1 MTPKFVK
8 GNDFTLFVNIKYLEI
23 DGEEQIVQQDFNVAD
38 STDIHAWLVRKT
50 NDVKEELRYEV
61 PYELDPERPSFLI
74 IPIVNMELTPAGYG
88 VEITGINSDG
98 YHWRFKAKTNELF
111 MIVDAT
117 SGGNLEGDEYIQ
129 LDALVGVIGMD
140 ISYDRSKAYT
150 DEQIA
155 QIELLP
161 GPQGP
166 QGEPG
171 PQGPKGEKGDKGD
184 TGEQGLQ
191 GEPGPQGL
199 PGATGEQGP
208 VGPAGPAGPKGDQ
221 GIQGIQ
227 GEKGDKGDTGDT
239 GPQGIQGEKGD
250 TGEQGPQGIQG
261 IQGETG
267 PQGEQ
272 GPRGLQGEPGPAGPS
287 GPQGP
292 KGEPGIQGPQG
303 PAGAQGPSGNDGI
316 TPHIDS
322 TSGNWFIGP
331 DDTGVHAQGPQ
342 GEQGIQ
348 GIQGETGATGPQGP
362 QGIQGIQ
369 GETGPQGPAGQ
380 DGQNG
385 TNGQDGY
392 TPYIDNSTYHWMI
405 NGTDTGVVA
414 KGQDGQ
420 NGQDGTNGTN
430 GQDGITPHIDSV
442 TGNWFI
448 GNTDTNVHAQ
458 GPQGIQGIQG
468 PQGPTGEV
476 DYSRLNSYVSKAEL
490 NDCSYVSYTQANSYY
505 MTVEGAKQVIN
516 AGKTFVGNK
525 RINFRQSTSSDKL
538 GFTLYNNNE
547 KEVGGLEWR
556 PNTIGTRGLLSI
568 QQYLGTGSNYTG
580 VEMGY
585 LGFRL
590 TEVSSKYHLITPLPS
605 YVNTIETINVGSDY
619 RNFFFPLVFKNGSNK
634 IYTDCTGLVDLST
647 LVSSTTSGLKIE
659 VVASMPASPD
669 ANTIYIVQ

>member
-171 PQGPKGEKGDKGD
+171 PQGPKGDKGDKGD
-184 TGEQGLQ
+184 TGEQGPQ

-227 GEKGDKGDTGDT
+227 GEKGDKGDTGS
-239 GPQGIQGEKGD
+239 Q
-250 TGEQGPQGIQG
+250 
-261 IQGETG
+261 G

-272 GPRGLQGEPGPAGPS
+272 GPRGLQGEPGPAGQS

-292 KGEPGIQGPQG
+292 QGEPGIQGPQG

-342 GEQGIQ
+342 GEQGL
-348 GIQGETGATGPQGP
+348 
-362 QGIQGIQ
+362 Q

-380 DGQNG
+380 NGTNG

-420 NGQDGTNGTN
+420 NGTNGTNGTN
-430 GQDGITPHIDSV
+430 GQDGITPHIDST

-458 GPQGIQGIQG
+458 GPQGIQGETG

-505 MTVEGAKQVIN
+505 MTVESNTKQVIN
-516 AGKTFVGNK
+516 SAKTFVGNK
-525 RINFRQSTSSDKL
+525 RINFRQGISSDKL
-538 GFTLYNNNE
+538 GFTLYNSDE

-556 PNTIGTRGLLSI
+556 TDTIDGKPLLSLQHYVNTANMSI
-568 QQYLGTGSNYTG
+568 IPQS
-580 VEMGY
+580 Y
-585 LGFRL
+585 LGFRQ
-590 TEVSSKYHLITPLPS
+590 TQGNNKYNLLAPIPAD
-605 YVNTIETINVGSDY
+605 VATIETITFSNY
-619 RNFFFPLVFKNGSNK
+619 KNFFMPLVFKNGSNK

>member
-171 PQGPKGEKGDKGD
+171 PQGPKGDKGDKGD

-208 VGPAGPAGPKGDQ
+208 VGPVGPAGPKGDQ

-227 GEKGDKGDTGDT
+227 GEKGDKGDTGAT
-239 GPQGIQGEKGD
+239 GP
-250 TGEQGPQGIQG
+250 QG

-292 KGEPGIQGPQG
+292 QGEPGIQGPQG

-322 TSGNWFIGP
+322 TTGNWFIGP
-331 DDTGVHAQGPQ
+331 DDTGVHA
-342 GEQGIQ
+342 
-348 GIQGETGATGPQGP
+348 QGP

-420 NGQDGTNGTN
+420 NGTNGTNGTN

-468 PQGPTGEV
+468 ETGPQGPTGEV

-490 NDCSYVSYTQANSYY
+490 NNCSYVSYTDANSYY
-505 MTVEGAKQVIN
+505 MTVVGTKQVIDSP
-516 AGKTFVGNK
+516 KTFVGNK
-525 RINFRQSTSSDKL
+525 RLNFRQGTSSDKL
-538 GFTLYNNNE
+538 GFTLYNSDE
-547 KEVGGLEWR
+547 KEVGGFEWR
-556 PNTIGTRGLLSI
+556 PDTIDGKPLMSLQHYVNAANMSI
-568 QQYLGTGSNYTG
+568 IPQS
-580 VEMGY
+580 Y
-585 LGFRL
+585 LGFRQ
-590 TEVSSKYHLITPLPS
+590 TQGNNKYHLVAPIPAN
-605 YVNTIETINVGSDY
+605 VATIETITSSNY
-619 RNFFFPLVFKNGSNK
+619 KNFFMPLVFKNGSNK

>member
-140 ISYDRSKAYT
+140 ISYNRSKAYT
-150 DEQIA
+150 DEKIS

-161 GPQGP
+161 GPQGE

-171 PQGPKGEKGDKGD
+171 PQGPKGDKGDKGD
-184 TGEQGLQ
+184 TGERGLQ
-191 GEPGPQGL
+191 GEQGPQGL

-227 GEKGDKGDTGDT
+227 GPKGDKGDTGAT

-250 TGEQGPQGIQG
+250 TGEQGPQG
-261 IQGETG
+261 
-267 PQGEQ
+267 
-272 GPRGLQGEPGPAGPS
+272 
-287 GPQGP
+287 
-292 KGEPGIQGPQG
+292 
-303 PAGAQGPSGNDGI
+303 
-316 TPHIDS
+316 
-322 TSGNWFIGP
+322 
-331 DDTGVHAQGPQ
+331 
-342 GEQGIQ
+342 
-348 GIQGETGATGPQGP
+348 
-362 QGIQGIQ
+362 
-369 GETGPQGPAGQ
+369 PAGQ
-380 DGQNG
+380 DG
-385 TNGQDGY
+385 TNGY

-420 NGQDGTNGTN
+420 NGTNGTNGTN
-430 GQDGITPHIDSV
+430 GQDGITPHIDST

-476 DYSRLNSYVSKAEL
+476 DYSRLNYYVSKVEL
-490 NDCSYVSYTQANSYY
+490 NDCSYVSYTDANSYY
-505 MTVEGAKQVIN
+505 MTVEGTKQLIY
-516 AGKTFVGNK
+516 GPKTFIGDK
-525 RINFRQSTSSDKL
+525 RINFRQGTSTNKL
-538 GFTLYNNNE
+538 GFTLYDVNE

-556 PNTIGTRGLLSI
+556 PDTIGGRSLLSL
-568 QQYLGTGSNYTG
+568 QQYIGTTGNKFEG
-580 VEMGY
+580 VEMSY

-590 TEVSSKYHLITPLPS
+590 TERTKGKYHLITPLPS
-605 YVNTIETINVGSDY
+605 YVNTIETINVGNNY

-647 LVSSTTSGLKIE
+647 LVSSSTNGLKIE

-669 ANTIYIVQ
+669 ENCIYIVQ

>member
-171 PQGPKGEKGDKGD
+171 PQGPKGDKGDKGD

-208 VGPAGPAGPKGDQ
+208 VGPAGPQGEQ

-227 GEKGDKGDTGDT
+227 GEKGDKGDTGS
-239 GPQGIQGEKGD
+239 Q
-250 TGEQGPQGIQG
+250 
-261 IQGETG
+261 G

-292 KGEPGIQGPQG
+292 QGEPGIQGPQG
-303 PAGAQGPSGNDGI
+303 PAGAQGPSGNNGI

-322 TSGNWFIGP
+322 TTGNWFIGP

-362 QGIQGIQ
+362 QGIQG
-369 GETGPQGPAGQ
+369 EQGPAGQ
-380 DGQNG
+380 NGTNG

-420 NGQDGTNGTN
+420 NGQDGTN

-490 NDCSYVSYTQANSYY
+490 NDCSYVSYTDANSYY
-505 MTVEGAKQVIN
+505 MTVEGPKQIIN
-516 AGKTFVGNK
+516 SIKTFVGNK
-525 RINFRQSTSSDKL
+525 LINFRQGTSSDKL

-547 KEVGGLEWR
+547 KELGGLEWR
-556 PNTIGTRGLLSI
+556 PNTIGTRGLLSL
-568 QQYLGTGSNYTG
+568 QQYLGTGGNSG
-580 VEMGY
+580 VEMSY

-590 TEVSSKYHLITPLPS
+590 TEKTNGKYHLITPLPS
-605 YVNTIETINVGSDY
+605 YVNTIETINVGNDY

-647 LVSSTTSGLKIE
+647 LVSSSTNGLRIE

>member
-61 PYELDPERPSFLI
+61 PYELDQERPSFLI

-161 GPQGP
+161 GPKGP

-171 PQGPKGEKGDKGD
+171 PQGPKGDKGDKGD
-184 TGEQGLQ
+184 TGEQGPQ

-227 GEKGDKGDTGDT
+227 GEKGDKGDTGA
-239 GPQGIQGEKGD
+239 
-250 TGEQGPQGIQG
+250 
-261 IQGETG
+261 TG

-292 KGEPGIQGPQG
+292 QGEPGIQGPQG

-322 TSGNWFIGP
+322 TSGNWFIGNT
-331 DDTGVHAQGPQ
+331 DTNVHAQGP
-342 GEQGIQ
+342 
-348 GIQGETGATGPQGP
+348 
-362 QGIQGIQ
+362 QGIQ

-380 DGQNG
+380 DGTNG
-385 TNGQDGY
+385 TNGTDGY

-420 NGQDGTNGTN
+420 NGTNGTNGTN

-468 PQGPTGEV
+468 ETGPQGPTGEV
-476 DYSRLNSYVSKAEL
+476 DYSRLNSYVSKTEL

-505 MTVEGAKQVIN
+505 VKVTGDQNIS
-516 AGKTFVGNK
+516 GTKTFLGDKPIIFKQN
-525 RINFRQSTSSDKL
+525 TTSDKL
-538 GFTLYNNNE
+538 GFTCFNTSN
-547 KEVGGLEWR
+547 KDVGGLEYR
-556 PNTIGTRGLLSI
+556 PNTINGKPLLSL
-568 QQYLGTGSNYTG
+568 QHYVNTASLGLIEQS
-580 VEMGY
+580 Y
-585 LGFRL
+585 LGFRQ
-590 TEVSSKYHLITPLPS
+590 TQGNNKYHLLAPIPADVAT
-605 YVNTIETINVGSDY
+605 VETITSNY
-619 RNFFFPLVFKNGSNK
+619 KNFFMPLVFKNGRNK
-634 IYTDCTGLVDLST
+634 IHTDCTGLVDLST
-647 LVSSTTSGLKIE
+647 LVSSSTNGLKIE